1 MIFNDAVKCILSY
14 LQDLEKVN
22 LDTNIQQKKNK
33 GIYISLK
40 EFVDW

>member
-14 LQDLEKVN
+14 LQDLEKVD
-22 LDTNIQQKKNK
+22 LTTNIKQKKNK
-33 GIYISLK
+33 WIDISLK